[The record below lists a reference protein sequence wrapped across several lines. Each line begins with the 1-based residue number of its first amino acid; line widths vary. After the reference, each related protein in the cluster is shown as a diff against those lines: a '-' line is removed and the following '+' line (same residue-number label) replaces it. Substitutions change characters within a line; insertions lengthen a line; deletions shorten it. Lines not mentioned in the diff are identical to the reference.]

1 MYVTFA
7 LRAVHSLRMDV
18 NTRHMN
24 SLFVTSILRPRV
36 EWSES
41 NTHTTSFHQDCV
53 ISLWTKNWT
62 IRIIWNMLWWYKNSA
77 AIKRLGAWMQT
88 QERYFCSQITNVW
101 KRNWAHH
108 SFSIQ
113 TGPQW
118 VLTIL
123 NNGCMEL
130 RSSPPVSTKCH
141 ARQNVQKGEVA
152 VLKDMALCDT
162 LGRQIHPE
170 FCVTGPLLS
179 AAFSP
184 GIKLQIW
191 AMGAD
196 RRWASRRHWREW
208 IRECGRWQGR
218 HAVYLTEWRGAFFFF
233 TRMSSTAAKTQLRGN
248 ESFARTTCEASYH
261 TSYSTELSSVAGFQ
275 VSH

>member
-1 MYVTFA
+1 
-7 LRAVHSLRMDV
+7 
-18 NTRHMN
+18 
-24 SLFVTSILRPRV
+24 
-36 EWSES
+36 
-41 NTHTTSFHQDCV
+41 
-53 ISLWTKNWT
+53 
-62 IRIIWNMLWWYKNSA
+62 
-77 AIKRLGAWMQT
+77 MQT
-88 QERYFCSQITNVW
+88 HERYFCSQITNVW

-218 HAVYLTEWRGAFFFF
+218 HAVYLTEWRGAFFFSPGWAALWLKHRWEETSPLLARHVKLHT
-233 TRMSSTAAKTQLRGN
+233 TRAIQLN
-248 ESFARTTCEASYH
+248 FP
-261 TSYSTELSSVAGFQ
+261 L
-275 VSH
+275 